1 MDTLDL
7 AQPLS
12 LNPVW
17 ADVTPVPL
25 GDESTTGRM
34 ACCLC
39 LGANSPPPTVVN
51 IGYTEAFTDTMNYF
65 RAVVLSN
72 ERSLR
77 AFYLTKRVITLNAA
91 NYTAWHLRR
100 EILFHALGS
109 EDGQSELLD
118 DELAFSKQFAEDF
131 PKNYQIWSHRRKLW
145 DYLVSTS
152 ATGESAHDLWQRE
165 LEFVSQIFLL
175 TDDDKNYHA
184 WAHRQYVWGRRASE
198 VEVED
203 EVEFCEQLLDADV
216 RNNSAWNHRFLV
228 LSGSGGLLNFDTE
241 FAFVRDK
248 TKLAASNEC
257 GFNYL
262 RAVCLKLGNG
272 DLARRPVRLW
282 LEDVVIESEAAYRP
296 NPPARALLVDLLE
309 QIQEFK
315 QCAEQCT
322 LLAKQH
328 DTVRAAY
335 WEWRLA
341 RLG

>member
-1 MDTLDL
+1 MNTLDL
-7 AQPLS
+7 TQPLS

-17 ADVTPVPL
+17 ADVSPVPL
-25 GDESTTGRM
+25 SDESTT
-34 ACCLC
+34 
-39 LGANSPPPTVVN
+39 
-51 IGYTEAFTDTMNYF
+51 AFTDTMNYF
-65 RAVVLSN
+65 RAVVLSD

-77 AFYLTKRVITLNAA
+77 VFHLTKRVIMLNAA

-100 EILFHALGS
+100 EILFHTLGR
-109 EDGQSELLD
+109 EEGQSELLD

-145 DYLVSTS
+145 DYLVSS
-152 ATGESAHDLWQRE
+152 SSVELGHELWDRE

-184 WAHRQYVWGRRASE
+184 WAHRQYVWGKRASE
-198 VEVED
+198 VEVEE
-203 EVEFCEQLLDADV
+203 EVKFCEQVLDADV

-228 LSGSGGLLNFDTE
+228 LHDGGLLNFDTE
-241 FAFVRDK
+241 FAFVKEK
-248 TKLAASNEC
+248 TKLAITNEC

-272 DLARRPVRLW
+272 DLARRQVRLW
-282 LEDVVIESEAAYRP
+282 LQDVVIESEAAYRS
-296 NPPARALLVDLLE
+296 NPSARALLVDLLE
-309 QIQEFK
+309 QIHEFV

-322 LLAKQH
+322 LLIQQH

-335 WEWRLA
+335 WEWRLT
-341 RLG
+341 RLSPQ